1 MNRCCRVGLFLL
13 LLVGGWQMRGYAH
26 GGHEAAPRVVITDD
40 EKSRGT
46 QWEGKRVAFLGDSM
60 TDPNNTSTEAWYWQ
74 YLHELLGI
82 EYCVYARSGYQ
93 WNGILKKAR
102 QMAEEQGDSI
112 DAVIIW
118 AGTNDYNHSVP
129 IGEFYT
135 ETSDSVNVDGRME
148 VRRHRTFVMDER
160 TFCGRIN
167 QVMSFL
173 KSRYP
178 TQQIIVVTPI
188 HRAFATFKATNV
200 QPDENYANGQGLY
213 LETYVETLKR
223 AGTLWSVPVIDLH
236 AVGGLFP
243 LQDEYVRYFHHAGT
257 DRLHPN
263 ALGHYRIARTLQYQ
277 LLALPGRF

>member
-1 MNRCCRVGLFLL
+1 MNRCYRIWVLL
-13 LLVGGWQMRGYAH
+13 LLLAGSWQARGYAH
-26 GGHEAAPRVVITDD
+26 GGHEAVSRVTIADNEMT
-40 EKSRGT
+40 RGS

-135 ETSDSVNVDGRME
+135 ETSDSVNVDGQME
-148 VRRHRTFVMDER
+148 VRRHRTFVMDGH

-178 TQQIIVVTPI
+178 AQQIIIVTPI
-188 HRAFATFKATNV
+188 HRAFATFRATNV
-200 QPDENYANGQGLY
+200 QPDENYANAQGLY

-236 AVGGLFP
+236 AVSGLFP
-243 LQDEYVRYFHHAGT
+243 LQDEYVRYFHHADT

-277 LLALPGRF
+277 LLALPCRF

>member
-1 MNRCCRVGLFLL
+1 MNVRFGFLLFLFL
-13 LLVGGWQMRGYAH
+13 VVVGGRNWASAH
-26 GGHEAAPRVVITDD
+26 GGDFAVSRVTIAEN
-40 EKSRGT
+40 EKTRGS

-60 TDPNNTSTEAWYWQ
+60 TDPNNSSTEAWYWQ

-102 QMAEEQGDSI
+102 QMAEERGDSI

-148 VRRHRTFVMDER
+148 LRHHRAPVMDDR

-167 QVMSFL
+167 QVMGFL

-178 TQQIIVVTPI
+178 QQQIVIVTPI
-188 HRAFATFKATNV
+188 HRAFAAFKATNV
-200 QPDENYANGQGLY
+200 QPDENYANGLGIY
-213 LETYVETLKR
+213 LETYVETLKQ

-236 AVGGLFP
+236 ALSGLYP
-243 LQDEYVRYFHHAGT
+243 LEDGYVCYFHHADT

-263 ALGHYRIARTLQYQ
+263 AQGHYRIARTLQYQ
-277 LLALPGRF
+277 LLALPAGF